1 MHETMPFTAVIG
13 ATAMAAAP
21 EEVRVRVAYDASRCT
36 TGGLLHGGLLMA
48 LADSVGGWCAALNL
62 PTGASTATIES
73 KTNFLRAARTDVEA
87 VGRPLHVGRTV
98 IVIDTEIRGDDG
110 RLVARVTQTQAVLG
124 GPSS

>member
-1 MHETMPFTAVIG
+1 MHEVMPFTAVLG
-13 ATAMAAAP
+13 ATAVAATP
-21 EEVRVRVAYDASRCT
+21 EEVRLRVAYDPSRCT

-62 PTGASTATIES
+62 PAGASTATIES

-124 GPSS
+124 HS